1 MCLVFCSDYI
11 IPYIGS
17 VLLFY
22 FAKSAKKLGFSG
34 VRSLSNICYIET
46 FGAILGTFLA
56 IYGTLWTQRKIDER
70 TAKKNYEKMH

>member
-34 VRSLSNICYIET
+34 VRSLSYTEKGSDTI
-46 FGAILGTFLA
+46 G
-56 IYGTLWTQRKIDER
+56 
-70 TAKKNYEKMH
+70 AKKEGWACFACMETAIMIEKCQARRLLVWR

>member
-1 MCLVFCSDYI
+1 MLHE
-11 IPYIGS
+11 
-17 VLLFY
+17 VLRPLKESEY
-22 FAKSAKKLGFSG
+22 
-34 VRSLSNICYIET
+34 NICYIET